1 MSQDK
6 PQLRRA
12 RAYGR
17 RLTQIAI
24 ASTVAAMAFAS
35 LRFFGG
41 FETALDRDNLLI
53 ICCTLSLC
61 VAHCFIR
68 LGSYA
73 DDEVLRFEIEQIDE
87 NVAKRSVGG

>member
-1 MSQDK
+1 
-6 PQLRRA
+6 
-12 RAYGR
+12 
-17 RLTQIAI
+17 
-24 ASTVAAMAFAS
+24 MAFAS

-53 ICCTLSLC
+53 ICGTLSLC